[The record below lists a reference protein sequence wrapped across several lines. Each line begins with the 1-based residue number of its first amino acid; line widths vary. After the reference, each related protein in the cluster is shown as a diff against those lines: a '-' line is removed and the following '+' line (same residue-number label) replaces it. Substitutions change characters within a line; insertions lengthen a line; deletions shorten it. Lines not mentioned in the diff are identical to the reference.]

1 MVPGYLRS
9 RRSIISSRI
18 SRPMTNRR
26 VPSYS
31 YAHNPRFDPV
41 GYMEYQNFL
50 LFQERMCVIFQLT
63 LIMFCIFLLLLIV
76 SMFLDT
82 FQ

>member
-9 RRSIISSRI
+9 RRSLMSRRI

-26 VPSYS
+26 MPSYI
-31 YAHNPRFDPV
+31 YAHDPRFDPV
-41 GYMEYQNFL
+41 RYMEYQNFL
-50 LFQERMCVIFQLT
+50 AFQERMCVIFQLT
-63 LIMFCIFLLLLIV
+63 LIMFCVSLLFLIV